1 MGADNFTG
9 IVKFNCIKKNN
20 YITKYTIIQSQ
31 SPNNYKSLD
40 HFKKYYDLN
49 TLTWYKTHLKAQ
61 EIANKNEEI
70 YTTQHGIIYID
81 YTHMEPLELK
91 LMYSNDLKQI
101 IITQNIISGVFNYI
115 LYILYLIFMLKLL
128 SNLYY

>member
-9 IVKFNCIKKNN
+9 IVKFNCIKNN
-20 YITKYTIIQSQ
+20 KYITKYTIIQSQ
-31 SPNNYKSLD
+31 CPNNYKSLD
-40 HFKKYYDLN
+40 HFKNLYDLN
-49 TLTWYKTHLKAQ
+49 KLKWVKTHIKAQ
-61 EIANKNEEI
+61 EMADKSEEI

-91 LMYSNDLKQI
+91 LMYSSELKQLTT
-101 IITQNIISGVFNYI
+101 TQTLISGIFNYC
-115 LYILYLIFMLKLL
+115 LYLLYLIFMLKLL

>member
-9 IVKFNCIKKNN
+9 IVKFNFIKKNK
-20 YITKYTIIQSQ
+20 YVTKYTIIQSQ

-40 HFKKYYDLN
+40 HFKKFYNLN
-49 TLTWYKTHLKAQ
+49 KLTWYKTHIKAQ
-61 EIANKNEEI
+61 EIADKNEQI

-81 YTHMEPLELK
+81 YTHMEPIELK
-91 LMYSNDLKQI
+91 LMYSTELKQLVT
-101 IITQNIISGVFNYI
+101 TQTLISGLFNYV
-115 LYILYLIFMLKLL
+115 LYIIYIMFMIKLL

>member
-9 IVKFNCIKKNN
+9 IVKFNCIKKHK

-40 HFKKYYDLN
+40 HFKKIYDLN
-49 TLTWYKTHLKAQ
+49 TLTWYKTHLKAK
-61 EIANKNEEI
+61 EMADKNEEI
-70 YTTQHGIIYID
+70 YTTHHGIIYID
-81 YTHMEPLELK
+81 YTHLEPIEMK
-91 LMYSNDLKQI
+91 LMYSNELKQLTT
-101 IITQNIISGVFNYI
+101 TQNVISGVFNYS
-115 LYILYLIFMLKLL
+115 LYVIYIIFMLKLL

>member
-9 IVKFNCIKKNN
+9 IVKFNFIKKNK
-20 YITKYTIIQSQ
+20 YVTKYTIIQSQ

-40 HFKKYYDLN
+40 HFKKFYDLN
-49 TLTWYKTHLKAQ
+49 KLTWYKTISNAQ
-61 EIANKNEEI
+61 EIADINEKI

-81 YTHMEPLELK
+81 YTHMEPIELK
-91 LMYSNDLKQI
+91 LMYSNELKQLVT
-101 IITQNIISGVFNYI
+101 TQTLISGLFNYV
-115 LYILYLIFMLKLL
+115 LYIIYIMFMLKLL

>member
-9 IVKFNCIKKNN
+9 IVKFNCIKKNK

>member
-9 IVKFNCIKKNN
+9 IVKFNCIKKNK

-40 HFKKYYDLN
+40 HFKKCYDLN

-81 YTHMEPLELK
+81 YTHMEPLEYK

-101 IITQNIISGVFNYI
+101 VITQNVISGLFNYI

>member
-9 IVKFNCIKKNN
+9 IVKFNCIKNN
-20 YITKYTIIQSQ
+20 KYITKYTIIQSQ

-40 HFKKYYDLN
+40 HFKKVYDLN
-49 TLTWYKTHLKAQ
+49 TLKWVKTQLKAQ
-61 EIANKNEEI
+61 EIANKHEEM

-81 YTHMEPLELK
+81 YTHMEPLEYK

-101 IITQNIISGVFNYI
+101 VITQNVISGVFNYI
-115 LYILYLIFMLKLL
+115 LYILYLIFMVKLL